1 MAVMYFLNRYI
12 QNECSACSESVYL
25 IVLLFIQVQ
34 YGIHME
40 RILKEFYFTLLDQGL
55 WFPQANIHLARW
67 WGPGGDPWHHMTGF

>member
-1 MAVMYFLNRYI
+1 MYFLNFLNRYI
-12 QNECSACSESVYL
+12 QYECSACSESVCL

-55 WFPQANIHLARW
+55 WFPQANIHLAS